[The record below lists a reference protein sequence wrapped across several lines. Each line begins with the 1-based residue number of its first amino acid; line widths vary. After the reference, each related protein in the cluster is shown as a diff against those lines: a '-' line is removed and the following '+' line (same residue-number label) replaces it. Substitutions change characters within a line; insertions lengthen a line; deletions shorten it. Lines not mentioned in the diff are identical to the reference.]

1 MTNTQSLGT
10 IEATNPV
17 LAVAPL
23 KEETEMLRATDKITA
38 LYCRLSVEDLKE
50 DKKGGK
56 EDESNSIQNQK
67 MILLQ
72 YAKEHRFPNPTFLWT
87 MGIAGRTMT
96 APASKPCLRR
106 SKRDGW
112 QSVLPKTYPDWDEI
126 LR

>member
-1 MTNTQSLGT
+1 MTNSQTLVT

-38 LYCRLSVEDLKE
+38 LYCRLSVEDMNKN
-50 DKKGGK
+50 GGK

-72 YAKEHRFPNPTFLWT
+72 YAKKIAFLTRPFSWT
-87 MGIAGRTMT
+87 MGTAVPTMT

-112 QSVLPKTYPDWDEI
+112 QSVSPKTYPDWDEI

>member
-1 MTNTQSLGT
+1 MTNAQSLGT

-56 EDESNSIQNQK
+56 EDESNSIQNQE
-67 MILLQ
+67 LLCRGWFLPPNT
-72 YAKEHRFPNPTFLWT
+72 YDCGSFVVNGTAVVGKEPK
-87 MGIAGRTMT
+87 
-96 APASKPCLRR
+96 KPYNRCKSTQKGAEL
-106 SKRDGW
+106 
-112 QSVLPKTYPDWDEI
+112 YEI
-126 LR
+126 SI

>member
-1 MTNTQSLGT
+1 MTNSQILGT

-56 EDESNSIQNQK
+56 EDESNSSQKQEVLCRGWFLPPNTYDCGSFVVNGTAVVGKEQN
-67 MILLQ
+67 
-72 YAKEHRFPNPTFLWT
+72 NPYNRCKSR
-87 MGIAGRTMT
+87 MR
-96 APASKPCLRR
+96 
-106 SKRDGW
+106 
-112 QSVLPKTYPDWDEI
+112 LP
-126 LR
+126 